1 MFNSSAENKILS
13 LSDLTAGITRVIG
26 ERFATPV
33 WVRAELAKLNHYPES
48 GHCYPALVEKEKGKI
63 MAEMRGTIWANDYQ
77 RINQRFLQVTRA
89 PLREGIQILFRA
101 MVRFHPVYGLS
112 LQISDIDPTYTLG
125 EMAREKLA
133 TIEQL
138 KKEGKWDL
146 NRSLPMPVLPQRIAV
161 ISVKTSKGFSDFIS
175 ILQNNAWGYSFS
187 CILFP
192 ALLQGD
198 KAVESILGQLEKIR
212 QYRQYFDAV
221 AIIRGG
227 GGDVGLNCY
236 DHYALAETVAAF
248 PLPVLGGIGHS
259 TNETVVEM
267 VAARNLIT
275 PTDLAYFLIQQFHN
289 FSARLQELGGEI
301 TGFATDL
308 LEMEKRK
315 KADLEKK
322 LIQDAGFMIGEGRSV
337 LESLSRDLAGF
348 SKDSLH
354 GQQIIIQEMESRFK
368 LRPLQ
373 TLEMAAGALAQKTRI
388 LEIRAGQMFLQQAM
402 RLTQSE
408 NQVRALD
415 PVNVLKRGYSITY
428 FKGKALKD
436 AATVNIGDELTT
448 KLYSGTVRSEVK
460 SKSE

>member
-133 TIEQL
+133 TIERL

-289 FSARLQELGGEI
+289 FSARLQELSGEI
-301 TGFATDL
+301 TGFAADL
-308 LEMEKRK
+308 METEKRRK
-315 KADLEKK
+315 GDLEKR
-322 LIQDAGFMIGEGRSV
+322 LIRDAGSMIGGSRSM
-337 LESLSRDLAGF
+337 LDLLSHDLAGTL
-348 SKDSLH
+348 KDTLH
-354 GQQIIIQEMESRFK
+354 RHRIVIHEMESRFR

-373 TLEMAAGALAQKTRI
+373 AISLAAGMLSQRTKI
-388 LEIRAGQMFLQQAM
+388 LEIRMKQLLMQQTMRIAQAEGQA
-402 RLTQSE
+402 
-408 NQVRALD
+408 RALD
-415 PVNVLKRGYSITY
+415 PAGVLKRGFSITY
-428 FKGKALKD
+428 VHGKVLKD